1 MITER
6 ATVCGHQVAVL
17 RRDPDADDGVDPCF
31 FEADFTVAASTARLI
46 WEGSWALVEL
56 LRRERDS
63 WLRELVRGR
72 RVLEL
77 GAGTG
82 MLGLAAAAAGGHVL
96 MTDVASMTEESLA
109 PNVRANVAAG
119 GGCPSWTG
127 SDSAVSSG
135 SAAAQA
141 LDWLL
146 PLEAQRHP
154 VDVFAAEIVLAA
166 ECAWLEELVDPSV
179 ATLAALLRAVGLENR
194 AVIPS
199 HLKLYESL
207 SGGQRES
214 MAVHPGAVYTGHRQR
229 IEPETFATLEDL
241 LLRRVGPVDVRERE
255 LLDERLAARRVL
267 LAHDHLR
274 VVARRCQ
281 QERSCHACGV

>member
-1 MITER
+1 MRITER

-166 ECAWLEELVDPSV
+166 ECAWLEELVDPFV
-179 ATLAALLRAVGLENR
+179 ATLAALLAPRRASVCIFAFRER
-194 AVIPS
+194 ARASSTCFV
-199 HLKLYESL
+199 
-207 SGGQRES
+207 SGEE
-214 MAVHPGAVYTGHRQR
+214 V
-229 IEPETFATLEDL
+229 
-241 LLRRVGPVDVRERE
+241 LRRLGRAGCDVRRRE
-255 LLDERLAARRVL
+255 AVAGRPGMEEAAGGNTTQIFEVRRRG
-267 LAHDHLR
+267 AGAD
-274 VVARRCQ
+274 
-281 QERSCHACGV
+281 ACR